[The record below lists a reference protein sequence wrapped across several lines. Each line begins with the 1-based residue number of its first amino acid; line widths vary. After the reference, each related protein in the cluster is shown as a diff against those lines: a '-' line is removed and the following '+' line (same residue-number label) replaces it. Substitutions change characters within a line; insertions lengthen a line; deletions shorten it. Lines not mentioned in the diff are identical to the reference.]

1 MLRRRC
7 SIGSVIGALV
17 VALLPQWA
25 WGVIALRPDLEIEGF
40 VQAQNILR
48 EPMFQGAKFI
58 LQRNTAQVEAKY
70 HFLQEGQAFG
80 YLDTGLIEDASLTAI
95 GRGVYDSLYDI
106 GEAYRDKFTVQERE
120 KRKFEYKL
128 REIYADVA
136 IPPFSLRLGRQ
147 QVVWGETDNFRALDV
162 INPLDLRWHWSRESW
177 EDIRIPL
184 WMARAIYDIGKIGP
198 LEESFVEGIWI
209 PWDFQRGKT
218 ATDPRRPW
226 AFIGHGLRARA
237 NSVVSNGEVLDL
249 RTTVLDRKPDRALES
264 SQGGMRFK
272 GIWRGID
279 FSLNYFFTFGDT
291 GLKVRRDLAAQQSC
305 PVGTAC
311 SVVNTVN
318 PRSHVV
324 GFAANYSEEKYTQAV
339 FRIETALTTGVAVRL
354 KSGIPRR
361 FDPDNNSYD
370 TARRTVVMLAFDRP
384 TWIRPLNKIRTFFIS
399 GQFFW
404 RHYLTYNRFF
414 RGASSVQHAIIN
426 NQVIPD
432 RYVSTLT
439 DKLNQDEF
447 VMTLSASTSYGPGG
461 LWQPLVVAAFDPV
474 STGAYNRISVDY
486 LFSNH
491 LVLRLTQDFYWRIGS
506 HDPGPWSIGDR
517 FGRPGDSRHE
527 TILSVIFQY

>member
-1 MLRRRC
+1 MSGKFRARPYLLG
-7 SIGSVIGALV
+7 IFLV
-17 VALLPQWA
+17 VLLPRWS
-25 WGVIALRPDLEIEGF
+25 WGVVVLRPDLEIEGF

-80 YLDTGLIEDASLTAI
+80 SFSAGPIEDASLTVI
-95 GRGVYDSLYDI
+95 GRGVYDSIYDI
-106 GEAYRDKFTVQERE
+106 GEAFTSKFSEQEE
-120 KRKFEYKL
+120 NKRKFEYKL
-128 REIYADVA
+128 REIYTDIA

-162 INPLDLRWHWSRESW
+162 INPLDTRWHWSRESW

-198 LEESFVEGIWI
+198 LEESFAEAVWI

-218 ATDPRRPW
+218 TTDPRRPW
-226 AFIGHGLRARA
+226 AAIGQGLRARA
-237 NSVVSNGEVLDL
+237 NSVVINDQLLDL
-249 RTTVLDRKPDRALES
+249 HTTVLDRKPDRALES

-279 FSLNYFFTFGDT
+279 FSLNYFFTFADT
-291 GLKVRRDLAAQQSC
+291 GLKVRRDLAALQPC
-305 PVGTAC
+305 PPEARC

-339 FRIETALTTGVAVRL
+339 FRVETALTTGVPVRL
-354 KSGIPRR
+354 KSGIPHR
-361 FDPDNNSYD
+361 FDPDNNSFD

-404 RHYLTYNRFF
+404 RHYLNYNRFF
-414 RGASSVQHAIIN
+414 RGSSSVRHAILDD
-426 NQVIPD
+426 QVIPG
-432 RYVSTLT
+432 RYVSVLT
-439 DKLNQDEF
+439 DKINEEEF

-491 LVLRLTQDFYWRIGS
+491 IILRLTQDFYWRIGS

-527 TILSVIFQY
+527 TIFSVIFQF